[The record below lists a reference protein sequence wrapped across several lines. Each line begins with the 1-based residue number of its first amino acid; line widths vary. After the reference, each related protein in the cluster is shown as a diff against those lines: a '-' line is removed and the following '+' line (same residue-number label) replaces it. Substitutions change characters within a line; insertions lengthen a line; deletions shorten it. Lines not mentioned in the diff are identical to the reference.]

1 MFVQT
6 KTAVINKATAIKSYS
21 PSEMTHLEKTRSI
34 NANQFGWS
42 FDITVLG
49 CGTTV
54 QLNDKGETSST
65 QSCTDEYT
73 LDQYCDDLRKT
84 IKAGTTTLK
93 QEVNARNGG
102 LDLDLRNSAITDKP
116 ASKGGKMT
124 DDKKAGWVIA
134 NDKMGK
140 AKTMAQFVAIYNK
153 AHKSG

>member
-1 MFVQT
+1 MFKQT
-6 KTAVINKATAIKSYS
+6 KMAVITKATAKKSYS
-21 PSEMTHLEKTRSI
+21 PSEMEHLEKTRSI
-34 NANQFGWS
+34 NSGQFGWP

-49 CGTTV
+49 CGTTP

-93 QEVNARNGG
+93 QEVNSRNGG
-102 LDLDLRNSAITDKP
+102 LDLLLRSGAIKDRP
-116 ASKGGKMT
+116 AGKGGKMT

-153 AHKSG
+153 AHKSD